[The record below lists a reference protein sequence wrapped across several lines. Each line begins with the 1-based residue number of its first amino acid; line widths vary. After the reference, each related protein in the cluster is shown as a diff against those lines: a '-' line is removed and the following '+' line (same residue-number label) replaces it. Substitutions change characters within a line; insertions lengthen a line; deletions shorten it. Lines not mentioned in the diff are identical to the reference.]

1 MSRIST
7 LKPVNRHLLVV
18 PHFSNENKTE
28 SGVFLP
34 EDFNV
39 EASRFIKATVVDI
52 AEDCSREIKS
62 IRGSNYSESK
72 NIVVDSSMIE
82 EVEVDG
88 KKNYIILENYV
99 IAIMRDL

>member
-1 MSRIST
+1 MSRLST
-7 LKPVNRHLLVV
+7 LKPVNRHLLIV
-18 PHFSNENKTE
+18 PHFNSENKTE

-34 EDFNV
+34 EDFNA

-62 IRGSNYSESK
+62 IRGSTYNENN